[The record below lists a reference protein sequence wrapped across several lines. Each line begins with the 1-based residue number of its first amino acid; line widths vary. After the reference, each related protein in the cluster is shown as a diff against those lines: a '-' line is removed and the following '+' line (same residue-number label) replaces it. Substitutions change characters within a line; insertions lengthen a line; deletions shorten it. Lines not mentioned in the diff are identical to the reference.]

1 MDKVNYHPYFMSRR
15 QKGHLRSN
23 NTDVCGLL
31 NVSQKN
37 EFKAK
42 LPRVSHKRYNEL
54 IQRKYNSVIEE
65 SKRLFKKVYGC
76 NIPRQVSV
84 LNEEMEYDP
93 HTLLETDQV
102 IPVDVIIEETDMTYN
117 PYKRKAPTPAE
128 GNYIIPKKK
137 SFKTRISCSIRDC
150 YYLKLLWLY

>member
-1 MDKVNYHPYFMSRR
+1 MDNWTTG
-15 QKGHLRSN
+15 KGHLRSN
-23 NTDVCGLL
+23 TGVCGLL

-42 LPRVSHKRYNEL
+42 LPRVSHKRYIEL
-54 IQRKYNSVIEE
+54 IQRKYNSSIEE

-84 LNEEMEYDP
+84 LNEEMECNP

-102 IPVDVIIEETDMTYN
+102 IPVHVIIEETDSDMTYN

-128 GNYIIPKKK
+128 GNYIIPKKRC
-137 SFKTRISCSIRDC
+137 FKPRISCSI
-150 YYLKLLWLY
+150 